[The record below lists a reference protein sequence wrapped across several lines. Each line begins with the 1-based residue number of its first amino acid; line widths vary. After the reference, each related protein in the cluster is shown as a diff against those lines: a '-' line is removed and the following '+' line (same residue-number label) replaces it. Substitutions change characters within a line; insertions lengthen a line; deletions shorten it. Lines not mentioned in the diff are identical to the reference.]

1 MTTALL
7 TDRYELTMLQAA
19 LRSGRANRRCVFE
32 VFSRQLPSGRR
43 YGVLA
48 GTGRVLEAIQNFR
61 FSDAEISWLESE
73 KVVNS
78 ETLNWLANYKFSG
91 DVRGYAEGEIYFGNS
106 PVMTVEGS
114 FAEAVVLETVILSI
128 LNFDSA
134 VASAAARMHSVAQG
148 RRLVEMGGR
157 RAHEQAAVAAAR
169 AAYIA
174 GFDSTSNLE
183 AGRQW
188 GIPTMGTSAHSFT
201 LLHDTEREAF
211 KAQLDSMGVE
221 TTLLV
226 DTFNVDE
233 AVRTAVELAGP
244 NLGAVRIDSGDL
256 TDNAKRVRALLDSL
270 GASKTRITVTSD
282 LDEYAIAAL
291 AAAPVDGYGVGT
303 SLVTGSGFPTAGFVY
318 KLVSHSDGGEW
329 VDVAKTSKSKTNRG
343 GEKFAYR
350 KLSGG
355 KAVAEVITMEPNAD
369 LGRELQVSLVTDGK
383 IHQEFLGRS
392 GVAKARA
399 HHAKVIQELPESALR
414 LSKGEGAL
422 AIEIG

>member
-19 LRSGRANRRCVFE
+19 LQSGRASRRCVFE

-43 YGVLA
+43 YGVVA
-48 GTGRVLEAIQNFR
+48 GTGRVLDAIRDFKFQE
-61 FSDAEISWLESE
+61 SEINWLSQE

-78 ETLNWLANYKFSG
+78 QTLDWLANYKFSG
-91 DVRGYAEGEIYFGNS
+91 DIRGYAEGEIYFGNS
-106 PVMTVEGS
+106 PVLTVEGS
-114 FAEAVVLETVILSI
+114 FAEAVLLETVILSI

-134 VASAAARMHSVAQG
+134 VASAAARMYSVAQG
-148 RRLVEMGGR
+148 RKLVEMGGR

-183 AGRQW
+183 AGRLW

-211 KAQLDSMGVE
+211 KAQLDSMGSA

-244 NLGAVRIDSGDL
+244 ALGAVRIDSGDL
-256 TDNAKRVRALLDSL
+256 TENAKRVRELLNSL
-270 GASKTRITVTSD
+270 GAKQTKITVTSD

-303 SLVTGSGFPTAGFVY
+303 SLVTGSGSPTAGFVY
-318 KLVSHSDGGEW
+318 KLVSHTDGGEW
-329 VDVAKTSKSKTNRG
+329 VDVAKTSTAKTNRG

-355 KAVAEVITMEPNAD
+355 KATAEVISMNPNSN
-369 LGRELQVSLVTDGK
+369 LGRELQVQLVTDGK
-383 IHQEFLGRS
+383 IHQEFTGSS
-392 GVAKARA
+392 GVKRARE
-399 HHAKVIQELPESALR
+399 HHAQVRQELPESALR
-414 LSKGEGAL
+414 LSKGDSAL
-422 AIEIG
+422 AIETV